1 MALAAAGFAV
11 LDAKHDLAMAKTQV
25 QTLTG
30 TVALKQEQ
38 IDVLAQT
45 VTTASELV
53 TQIKNERAL
62 VVKLHQEQMAGQQLI
77 ADQLAKNHANVNQ
90 LRQSTDEYVK
100 AWSASHMP
108 GAAVRLYHYAEY
120 TGNYPDGGTE
130 STGISDTAGKFAG
143 RLHTSNHF

>member
-1 MALAAAGFAV
+1 MKISLFGGLALAVTMALAAAGFAV

-62 VVKLHQEQMAGQQLI
+62 VVSCTRNKWQASSLLLI
-77 ADQLAKNHANVNQ
+77 S
-90 LRQSTDEYVK
+90 LRKTTL
-100 AWSASHMP
+100 M
-108 GAAVRLYHYAEY
+108 L
-120 TGNYPDGGTE
+120 
-130 STGISDTAGKFAG
+130 
-143 RLHTSNHF
+143 TS